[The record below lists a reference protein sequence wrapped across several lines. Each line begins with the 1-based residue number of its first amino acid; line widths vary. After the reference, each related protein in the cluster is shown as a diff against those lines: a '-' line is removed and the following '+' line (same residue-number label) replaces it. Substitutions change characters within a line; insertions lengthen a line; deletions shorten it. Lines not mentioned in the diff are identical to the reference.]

1 MVRELLSYQ
10 IVEIIDTYRDESSFV
25 VKVSF
30 SIQVGKYLYV
40 IFVFIG
46 LICSIGIL
54 SIRNY
59 LLQLNLF

>member
-10 IVEIIDTYRDESSFV
+10 IVEIIDIYRDESSFV

-40 IFVFIG
+40 IFVLIG

-54 SIRNY
+54 SIVNY